1 MNAPVSTT
9 DRVLALDVLRGWAVG
24 GWVRLSAGRLQLNE
38 STQAL
43 CFLAGADSIFLGD
56 QLLTTP
62 NPEAT
67 ADQALLTRL
76 GLHRLNDSETS
87 KV

>member
-1 MNAPVSTT
+1 VST
-9 DRVLALDVLRGWAVG
+9 AVARILMPKT
-24 GWVRLSAGRLQLNE
+24 WLRLSAGRLQLNE

-56 QLLTTP
+56 HLLTTA

-67 ADQALLTRL
+67 ANQALLTRL

-87 KV
+87 TV

>member
-1 MNAPVSTT
+1 MPKTW
-9 DRVLALDVLRGWAVG
+9 L
-24 GWVRLSAGRLQLNE
+24 RLSAGRLQLNE

-43 CFLAGADSIFLGD
+43 CFLAGDDSIFLGD
-56 QLLTTP
+56 QLLTTA

-67 ADQALLTRL
+67 ANQALLTRL

-87 KV
+87 TA

>member
-1 MNAPVSTT
+1 V
-9 DRVLALDVLRGWAVG
+9 AVARILMPKT
-24 GWVRLSAGRLQLNE
+24 WVRLSAGRLQLNE

-67 ADQALLTRL
+67 TDQALLTRL
-76 GLHRLNDSETS
+76 GLHRLNDSETRAT
-87 KV
+87 

>member
-1 MNAPVSTT
+1 M
-9 DRVLALDVLRGWAVG
+9 
-24 GWVRLSAGRLQLNE
+24 NE

-43 CFLAGADSIFLGD
+43 CFRAGADSIFLGD

-76 GLHRLNDSETS
+76 GLHRLNDSETRTA
-87 KV
+87 

>member
-1 MNAPVSTT
+1 
-9 DRVLALDVLRGWAVG
+9 
-24 GWVRLSAGRLQLNE
+24 LNE

-56 QLLTTP
+56 QLLTTA

-67 ADQALLTRL
+67 ANQALLTRL
-76 GLHRLNDSETS
+76 GLHRLNDSETIT
-87 KV
+87 V